1 MFGSDAE
8 RARFVRE
15 AQVAAGLD
23 HPHICPV
30 YEIDEHEGQAFI
42 AMAFC
47 SGRTLRE
54 RIGYG
59 PLPVREALDIAAQIA
74 EGLDEAHGKGVIH
87 RDIKSANIML
97 SDKGRVRIM
106 DFGIARLAQ
115 GPETTW
121 SGSVSGT
128 AAMAPNRR
136 WAGLWTPVPTPG
148 ARRHLETPAQI
159 RPRGGTD
166 AGIVL
171 ILLRAPK
178 ALRSSGRIA
187 PAVADIVGAVQRRVE
202 QRYDSAKAL
211 LADIRDIRMGRG
223 PTAGLSTAER

>member
-1 MFGSDAE
+1 MPQLGDSVSHYALLERLGEGGMGVVYKAQDTKLKRTVALKFLRSGMFGSDAE

-47 SGRTLRE
+47 PGRTLRD
-54 RIGYG
+54 RIRDG
-59 PLPVREALDIAAQIA
+59 PLPVRDALDIASQIA
-74 EGLDEAHGKGVIH
+74 EGLEEAHGKGVIH

-97 SDKGRVRIM
+97 SEKGRVRIM

-128 AAMAPNRR
+128 AAYMAPEQAMGGPVGRPRR
-136 WAGLWTPVPTPG
+136 PLG
-148 ARRHLETPAQI
+148 ARRHHL
-159 RPRGGTD
+159 
-166 AGIVL
+166 
-171 ILLRAPK
+171 
-178 ALRSSGRIA
+178 
-187 PAVADIVGAVQRRVE
+187 
-202 QRYDSAKAL
+202 
-211 LADIRDIRMGRG
+211 
-223 PTAGLSTAER
+223 